1 MLKARKAG
9 PPAGGAPRPPRPAET
24 QALPAVV
31 APPTGPPSTGS
42 SGSHSARAAAG
53 GAARQALELAA
64 AQATALLSGAG
75 GFVLPPQPTSPPS
88 VAAALG
94 ARVRRFDVA
103 CSCRARCVAQ
113 LRRERPAAQLGA
125 RSPDACLPQAAALPP
140 DAAATELARL
150 RALLLRLAA
159 ASDALRWADLAGAP
173 RLRVPR
179 PDNPSEPARFC
190 RLSDAPRAC
199 SPPCADALLPPPTA
213 PRGCAAS
220 AFALGVLASAAERA
234 AADTAGAPTAGAR
247 AAGGLRP
254 THAAA
259 LLDAL
264 AAPAGSSG
272 PRGEQCAKDAAA
284 CARFLTELSG
294 AALAA
299 LLDTALP
306 RLEAEAAAG
315 GSGPLLRAVC
325 GWRWRLGGADSD
337 SAAGAAATARFLAAL
352 AARLLPPLKR
362 GAAQRPASAAIAMLG
377 AALRAASAA
386 APAAWPLAP
395 GTAQAAPQPRGGA
408 AAADAAAAAA
418 GDVYTLLKAWSK
430 KKNVL
435 GEACQAMANI
445 MAAAPPALWA
455 SPRRS
460 KLFATLVSALGGE
473 ARAGGLAG
481 AEALLRRVPAAAASA
496 AGPAWS
502 ADVAGL
508 LAAALAPPR
517 KPVAGGS
524 PKAERAALSSL
535 LAAAAR
541 TAPQAALSAI
551 EQQLAMPS
559 LSPRVVALAALAA
572 LLAPPPAA
580 AMLLPD
586 DVASLRAADGALWQ
600 RAATLTPAVRAALE
614 ADVAPAGGADLP
626 EACGA
631 DAAEA
636 ALGCIPLLLQ
646 ARSSGG
652 GMATGGSFRIAASA
666 GAERCAAA
674 VAALACGRDA
684 CCAATA
690 RAALR
695 AHLPRLP
702 TASLLA
708 ALRGALRVASRR
720 AQSGEVPA
728 ALRDAAAGG
737 AAWADSLAHLA
748 AVLSECAG
756 RCSAAPGAAAQAA
769 AGGSLGGGSPSGG
782 ASAGGANS
790 TLPGGAA
797 WAALRCRAEGLAL
810 LALGHPFP
818 AAWPAA
824 RRVAA
829 AAALPSLRE
838 LECPGVGARLS
849 GRLSAAGV
857 RGAPLPPPPE
867 APRPYLADALEA
879 AAREAASESAYASL
893 RSSATPSLSPPPTAS
908 ASASAMGLW
917 APEMDALLRRGA
929 APAAA
934 MGWAWR
940 KLSKSAPWARTPP
953 PPGAPQLQAALWAA
967 QARLLAAPLRLA
979 SAAGDAGAALAQ
991 LNLGGAL
998 NSVPELASAEAA
1010 AWLAR
1015 ARMPPAAAREALA
1028 GLMQALLNASAAT
1041 ASAPGPPP
1049 AAAAVLDAFAALH
1062 PSCHELLLQEAVRA
1076 CAASSSPAVAAATRM
1091 RVLAA
1096 MAAGLA
1102 DSAAFVAAPPAVRAA
1117 LDDAVT
1123 AWGDASATAED
1134 SREGSA
1140 LDSATVAVVEHRL
1153 RLALPSSGS
1162 SGAASGS
1169 AASVSVPGDA
1179 ALTAALPL
1187 PLRRALL
1194 RRLAALRAPACAAL
1208 AALLRGGPVDDPEGV
1223 SLALAALER
1232 ALGGAGEADAD
1243 AAAAVAAA
1251 LRHARWAAPQVCR
1264 AAVAP
1269 GGGPAAPRLWA
1280 AVCDAVCA
1288 DAAAWAAH
1296 TVVVLAASP
1305 AGGLASSALAQSG
1318 VTCAPVPVGAL
1329 VASALLTLTR
1339 APASP
1344 RRDALRLLAALVAAF
1359 PPAFPDDAAPLA
1371 RLPPPT
1377 AALPSGGA
1385 PAAAAARAA
1394 EAVQVSHA
1402 LAAAFPHWAPSVA
1415 AALVLLAAACCRPP
1429 PAPRP
1434 GLDLTPP
1441 ALMLA
1446 LAAPWAAAL
1455 PRLLARLAGPDAAA
1469 AAFAAAADAAAP
1481 PPLHMELTPRT
1492 MHLDRFLGDSL
1503 QAVDAAQLG
1512 AAGGP
1517 TSSGPGSA
1525 RKSIAATAAA
1535 NAAAAAASAAAAATA
1550 VADPD
1555 DEDGASPA
1563 GAAVAAVAGAALA
1576 LGDLLPLRDGARGA
1590 LLGPLW
1596 GGMLGGTPLPQPAH
1610 GRSPSA
1616 GALAELRSLSAA
1628 GAGGAALAA
1637 FLLDAHAAGGA
1648 VGIAP
1653 ERPAPLS
1660 GDAAEA
1666 DESEDDWSDAA
1677 RIEAAVPMLLD
1688 APHSGRLLAEWAA
1701 AVRSHADWRDEDGT
1715 APYETPYAAQRG
1727 SVDRGSGIAEHE
1739 ARERSALRLLA
1750 VAAALPRG
1758 GALLAPHAPRL
1769 LHACL
1774 ALGAPLRLPW
1784 LLLRAAQLA
1793 PAAVLG
1799 APPPRRGGGTAPPAG
1814 TPAAMAAA
1822 AAGAATL
1829 LAASELRAARADA
1842 PLWASPEAVPLL
1854 RALGAAL
1861 GAWRPGM
1868 RRAWR
1873 REALGWLAANP
1884 SRRGRLVSLR
1894 VAAALARAA
1903 AAPPELVRLARSL
1916 AAAAAAGDADAAAAA
1931 LAALPAAAGVPGA
1944 SAAPENAH
1952 HFAAA
1957 AALATLAYPSPRLVA
1972 AALPLAERLLVD
1984 AGRRGTAA
1992 VSPAASAA
2000 AAAAAAASAAMPPR
2014 MSLPGATTPP
2024 FALPLLAGCQALS
2037 RFWFAL
2043 PGVSCDAAAAT
2054 MLLRAATLPGCAP
2067 VALRMLDALA
2077 VAQADT
2083 LPADNRLLLLALL
2096 AAAIEAQIDPA
2107 GPAGRARRAVLLVDA
2122 CGFAL
2127 DDVAA
2132 AFRNLAASAGAPG
2145 GGPMA
2150 PGPARAFCD
2159 ALAGALALAC
2169 PAPGLWAFGARAA
2182 ARLAAEGP
2190 SAWRAAALRTAAS
2203 LLAARARVWPA
2214 DVLCD
2219 VATAAQRAVATAA
2232 AEAAAAGAVSPP
2244 AAVAQ
2249 QADALAAALLDSAA
2263 AAPGGDV
2270 TAPLAMA
2277 LATAAGALAVPDEAP
2292 APRASETFLARAEGD
2307 AWPPCAPAAE
2317 SVQLSGYAAAWMR
2330 NYVLPGLA
2338 ALPGASD
2345 PADGADDSSLFLPDD
2360 PPVDP
2365 AAAAAAAAAQARAA
2379 AQAAAE
2385 ALVAADVIMDGG
2397 SNAGSASGGRDSSP
2411 GGPGAAGA
2419 AWRVWTAWPAG
2430 GPPSPLLPSRPAPAP
2445 PGFGRATRGSGHGD
2459 GVLEAWVA
2467 PEEGAGGEASRRTLG
2482 TDYSSADWHD
2492 LPRSASAASTAAAE
2506 RHSLS
2511 TYTPPRPPLGAAAA
2525 YAEEDEDGERFQVF
2539 RVD

>member
-1 MLKARKAG
+1 VLDC
-9 PPAGGAPRPPRPAET
+9 
-24 QALPAVV
+24 
-31 APPTGPPSTGS
+31 
-42 SGSHSARAAAG
+42 
-53 GAARQALELAA
+53 LA
-64 AQATALLSGAG
+64 
-75 GFVLPPQPTSPPS
+75 
-88 VAAALG
+88 
-94 ARVRRFDVA
+94 
-103 CSCRARCVAQ
+103 
-113 LRRERPAAQLGA
+113 
-125 RSPDACLPQAAALPP
+125 
-140 DAAATELARL
+140 
-150 RALLLRLAA
+150 
-159 ASDALRWADLAGAP
+159 
-173 RLRVPR
+173 
-179 PDNPSEPARFC
+179 
-190 RLSDAPRAC
+190 DAPRAFVT
-199 SPPCADALLPPPTA
+199 PGVDALLPPPTA

-220 AFALGVLASAAERA
+220 SFALGVLAAAAERA
-234 AADTAGAPTAGAR
+234 ASDTAGAPAAGAR

-264 AAPAGSSG
+264 AAPSGSAG
-272 PRGEQCAKDAAA
+272 PRGEQCARDAAA
-284 CARFLTELSG
+284 CARYLTELSG

-315 GSGPLLRAVC
+315 GSGPLLTAVC

-362 GAAQRPASAAIAMLG
+362 GAAQRPASAAIATLG
-377 AALRAASAA
+377 ATLRAASAA

-395 GTAQAAPQPRGGA
+395 GAAASAAQPRGGA
-408 AAADAAAAAA
+408 AAADAAAVAA
-418 GDVYTLLKAWSK
+418 GDVYTVLKAWSK

-435 GEACQAMANI
+435 GEACQAMASI

-460 KLFATLVSALGGE
+460 KLFATLIAALSGE

-502 ADVAGL
+502 SDVAGL
-508 LAAALAPPR
+508 LSAALAPPR

-524 PKAERAALSSL
+524 PKAERGALSAV

-541 TAPQAALSAI
+541 TAPQAALAAI
-551 EQQLAMPS
+551 EQQLAASS

-572 LLAPPPAA
+572 LLAPPAA
-580 AMLLPD
+580 GMLLPD

-614 ADVAPAGGADLP
+614 ADVAAPPAGGADLA
-626 EACGA
+626 EAC
-631 DAAEA
+631 AAEA
-636 ALGCIPLLLQ
+636 AEVALGCIPLLLQ

-684 CCAATA
+684 RCAATA

-702 TASLLA
+702 AASLLA

-728 ALRDAAAGG
+728 TLRDAATGG
-737 AAWADSLAHLA
+737 AAWTDSLAHLA
-748 AVLSECAG
+748 AVLNECAG

-769 AGGSLGGGSPSGG
+769 AGGSLGSGGSPSGG
-782 ASAGGANS
+782 ASAGGGNS

-838 LECPGVGARLS
+838 LECPGVGTRLS

-879 AAREAASESAYASL
+879 AAREVASESAYASL
-893 RSSATPSLSPPPTAS
+893 RAATSSSLSTPPPAS
-908 ASASAMGLW
+908 ASASTMGLW

-953 PPGAPQLQAALWAA
+953 PPGATQLQAALWAA

-1028 GLMQALLNASAAT
+1028 GLMQALLNASSAT
-1041 ASAPGPPP
+1041 QSASGPPP

-1076 CAASSSPAVAAATRM
+1076 CAASSSVASATRM

-1096 MAAGLA
+1096 MAAGLS
-1102 DSAAFVAAPPAVRAA
+1102 DSAAFIAAPPAVRAA

-1123 AWGDASATAED
+1123 AWGDAAATTDD

-1140 LDSATVAVVEHRL
+1140 LDAATVAVVEHRL
-1153 RLALPSSGS
+1153 RLALPHGGASSGT
-1162 SGAASGS
+1162 ASGS
-1169 AASVSVPGDA
+1169 AASVSVPGDT

-1194 RRLAALRAPACAAL
+1194 RRLAARRAPACAAL
-1208 AALLRGGPVDDPEGV
+1208 AALLRGGPVEDPEGV

-1232 ALGGAGEADAD
+1232 ALGAAGEIDAD

-1288 DAAAWAAH
+1288 DATAWAAH

-1305 AGGLASSALAQSG
+1305 AGGLATSPLAQSG

-1535 NAAAAAASAAAAATA
+1535 NAAAAAAAAA

-1653 ERPAPLS
+1653 ERPAGDLS

-1701 AVRSHADWRDEDGT
+1701 AVRSHAEWRDEDGV
-1715 APYETPYAAQRG
+1715 APYETPYGAHQRA
-1727 SVDRGSGIAEHE
+1727 SVDRGSAIAEHE

-1984 AGRRGTAA
+1984 AGRRGAAA

-2000 AAAAAAASAAMPPR
+2000 AAAAAAASAAMTPR
-2014 MSLPGATTPP
+2014 LSLPGAATPP

-2219 VATAAQRAVATAA
+2219 VATAAQRAVAAAA
-2232 AEAAAAGAVSPP
+2232 AEAAAAGAAAPP

-2277 LATAAGALAVPDEAP
+2277 LATAAGALAVPDENP
-2292 APRASETFLARAEGD
+2292 APRASETFLNRAEGD
-2307 AWPPCAPAAE
+2307 TWPPCAPAAE

-2338 ALPGASD
+2338 ALPGASE
-2345 PADGADDSSLFLPDD
+2345 PADGLDDSSLFLPDD

-2411 GGPGAAGA
+2411 GGPGAANA

-2459 GVLEAWVA
+2459 GALEAWVA

-2511 TYTPPRPPLGAAAA
+2511 TYTPPRPPMGAAAA